1 MSLED
6 AVGADHV
13 VRAFEAC
20 MDVVDWGPWEAR
32 YTAGAG
38 QPPIHPRLMAS
49 AILYGLIRNIRSSRM
64 LEDATRERV
73 DFMWLLEGRS
83 IDHSTLAAFRTEFG
97 GELRTLNRELSRL
110 VCSRVDEALVT
121 LIIDGTR
128 LRANSSRYGART
140 AQALEA
146 LALACTRELDRKLAL
161 LGEED
166 QRVESDTLALDALE
180 AEVGQLR
187 AQVAQYER
195 ALGVAR
201 ERDAL
206 KKAKDGAKATPVRV
220 PVTDPDAQIVP
231 NKDGGYAPNYTPV
244 AAIDAAT
251 GLIVS
256 AEVLSGSN
264 EASAVLP
271 AVENAAELC
280 AHKPERVLADS
291 GFASGEN
298 LYALDAMGIEAY
310 MPTTSDFRPEN
321 PANRDD
327 PSTPVPESDWPR
339 LPLRG
344 KKLAA
349 SAFIY
354 DATANCYYCPMGK
367 MLTPVHRKQKN
378 AITPT
383 QYRCPGKA
391 GCPLADRC
399 VKAKPNRPHRH
410 ARPLPRTA
418 RRYTPANGH
427 TRRPRNLQSPRAPHR
442 RRIRHHKTP
451 HEHPRVSPARPP
463 KSPPRMELDMHR
475 LQPQKNHTPTQRAP
489 KTKPQKTPID
499 TQTTPLPTIQ
509 ATRHLRDPKRRPI
522 QKSTTPPNHHPKITR
537 LTNKSTGPKG
547 GTTNGVPRGITAA
560 EFWSTFSLF
569 VPLRPFG
576 IPDSVTGDF
585 ASIVNPVPKPS
596 SPRRRGSSGGAEST
610 HIRLDSR
617 LRGKDGVRVQA
628 LNERYYCMLILLGTP
643 PQSRNSIAV

>member
-13 VRAFEAC
+13 VRSFEVC

-140 AQALEA
+140 AQALDA

-399 VKAKPNRPHRH
+399 VKAKPNARTVTRDRYQELRDDTHRRM
-410 ARPLPRTA
+410 A
-418 RRYTPANGH
+418 TPEGREIYKA
-427 TRRPRNLQSPRAPHR
+427 RAPLIEGVFAIIKHHMN
-442 RRIRHHKTP
+442 IRGFLLRGLQKVRHEWNWICTAYNLKKIIRLLKGRLKPSLKKPPSTP
-451 HEHPRVSPARPP
+451 RPP
-463 KSPPRMELDMHR
+463 HFQQYR
-475 LQPQKNHTPTQRAP
+475 PQ
-489 KTKPQKTPID
+489 D
-499 TQTTPLPTIQ
+499 T
-509 ATRHLRDPKRRPI
+509 
-522 QKSTTPPNHHPKITR
+522 
-537 LTNKSTGPKG
+537 
-547 GTTNGVPRGITAA
+547 
-560 EFWSTFSLF
+560 
-569 VPLRPFG
+569 
-576 IPDSVTGDF
+576 
-585 ASIVNPVPKPS
+585 
-596 SPRRRGSSGGAEST
+596 
-610 HIRLDSR
+610 
-617 LRGKDGVRVQA
+617 
-628 LNERYYCMLILLGTP
+628 LGTP
-643 PQSRNSIAV
+643 SDAQYKNLRHHRTTTQKSLA

>member
-1 MSLED
+1 MDKRWARSGGPRDQLSLFSLSLDD
-6 AVGADHV
+6 AVPGDHA
-13 VRAFEAC
+13 VRSFEAC
-20 MDVVDWGPWEAR
+20 MEVVDWGPWEAR
-32 YTAGAG
+32 YTMRAG

-49 AILYGLIRNIRSSRM
+49 AILYGIIRNIRSSRM

-73 DFMWLLEGRS
+73 DFMWLLEGRT

-97 GELRTLNRELSRL
+97 EELRTLNRDLSRL
-110 VCSRVDEALVT
+110 VCARVEDALVT
-121 LIIDGTR
+121 LIVDGTR
-128 LRANSSRYGART
+128 LRANSSRHGART

-166 QRVESDTLALDALE
+166 ERAQADAQALDALE

-195 ALGVAR
+195 ALGIAR

-256 AEVLSGSN
+256 ADVLRGSN

-271 AVENAAELC
+271 AVEDAAERC
-280 AHKPERVLADS
+280 AHRPERVLADS

-298 LYALDAMGIEAY
+298 LHALDAMGIKAY
-310 MPTTSDFRPEN
+310 MPTTTDFRPEN

-344 KKLAA
+344 KKLAT

-367 MLTPVHRKQKN
+367 QLTPVHRKQNKTTTH
-378 AITPT
+378 I

-399 VKAKPNRPHRH
+399 VKTKPTARTLTRDRYQELRDETGRRMATPEGRAIYKARAPGIEGVFAILKHHMNIRRFLLRGLEKVRCEWNWICTAYNLKKIMRLLQPSPKPNPKNRP
-410 ARPLPRTA
+410 ATPYPKNPRQHHHPYPKNDPPTKIN
-418 RRYTPANGH
+418 RKFP
-427 TRRPRNLQSPRAPHR
+427 SR
-442 RRIRHHKTP
+442 RR
-451 HEHPRVSPARPP
+451 
-463 KSPPRMELDMHR
+463 R
-475 LQPQKNHTPTQRAP
+475 LQ
-489 KTKPQKTPID
+489 
-499 TQTTPLPTIQ
+499 
-509 ATRHLRDPKRRPI
+509 
-522 QKSTTPPNHHPKITR
+522 
-537 LTNKSTGPKG
+537 
-547 GTTNGVPRGITAA
+547 
-560 EFWSTFSLF
+560 
-569 VPLRPFG
+569 
-576 IPDSVTGDF
+576 F
-585 ASIVNPVPKPS
+585 A
-596 SPRRRGSSGGAEST
+596 
-610 HIRLDSR
+610 
-617 LRGKDGVRVQA
+617 
-628 LNERYYCMLILLGTP
+628 
-643 PQSRNSIAV
+643 

>member
-1 MSLED
+1 MSVD
-6 AVGADHV
+6 DSVPGDHV
-13 VRAFEAC
+13 VRSFEAC

-32 YTAGAG
+32 YTARAG
-38 QPPIHPRLMAS
+38 QPAIHPRLMAS
-49 AILYGLIRNIRSSRM
+49 AILYGLVRNIRSSRM

-73 DFMWLLEGRS
+73 DFMWLLEGRT

-97 GELRTLNRELSRL
+97 GELRMLNRELSRL
-110 VCSRVDEALVT
+110 VCSHFEDALVT

-128 LRANSSRYGART
+128 LRANSSRHGART
-140 AQALEA
+140 AQALDA
-146 LALACTRELDRKLAL
+146 LVLACTQELDRKLAL

-166 QRVESDTLALDALE
+166 QRVEADAQALKVLE
-180 AEVGQLR
+180 AEVEKLR

-201 ERDAL
+201 ERDTL
-206 KKAKDGAKATPVRV
+206 KKAKDGANATAVRV

-280 AHKPERVLADS
+280 AHPPERVLADS

-298 LYALDAMGIEAY
+298 LHALEAMGIEAY
-310 MPTTSDFRPEN
+310 MPTTADFRPEN

-367 MLTPVHRKQKN
+367 MLTPVHRKQNN
-378 AITPT
+378 ATAVTHT

-399 VKAKPNRPHRH
+399 VKAKPNARTVTRDRYQELRDDTHRRM
-410 ARPLPRTA
+410 A
-418 RRYTPANGH
+418 TPEGREIYKA
-427 TRRPRNLQSPRAPHR
+427 RAPLIEGVFAIIKHHMN
-442 RRIRHHKTP
+442 IRGFLLRGLEKVRHEWNWICTAYNLKKIMRLLKGHLKPSPQSRPSTP
-451 HEHPRVSPARPP
+451 RPP
-463 KSPPRMELDMHR
+463 HFQQNRPQDTSGTRIGAKYKNLRQHR
-475 LQPQKNHTPTQRAP
+475 T
-489 KTKPQKTPID
+489 
-499 TQTTPLPTIQ
+499 
-509 ATRHLRDPKRRPI
+509 PI
-522 QKSTTPPNHHPKITR
+522 QK
-537 LTNKSTGPKG
+537 
-547 GTTNGVPRGITAA
+547 
-560 EFWSTFSLF
+560 
-569 VPLRPFG
+569 
-576 IPDSVTGDF
+576 VTQ
-585 ASIVNPVPKPS
+585 
-596 SPRRRGSSGGAEST
+596 
-610 HIRLDSR
+610 L
-617 LRGKDGVRVQA
+617 
-628 LNERYYCMLILLGTP
+628 M
-643 PQSRNSIAV
+643 